1 MEIVVGITGATGSIY
16 AVRLLE
22 ALKEKGVYTHLI
34 MSYWARENLIVE
46 AKYSPEYLE
55 SLVQEVHDNK
65 NLGARTSSG
74 SYITD
79 GMVVVPC
86 SMKTLSSIANG
97 YCENLISRSAD
108 VMIKEGRKLVICPR
122 ETPLSQIH
130 LENMLRLA
138 KMGARIVPPMPAFYN
153 HPVSIEDIINHHVMK
168 LLDQFGISHVKGKR
182 WNGSRKA
189 GKAPLIRSFP

>member
-1 MEIVVGITGATGSIY
+1 MDIVVGVTGATGSIY

-22 ALKEKGVYTHLI
+22 VLKKNKDVNTHLI
-34 MSYWARENLIVE
+34 MSNWAKNNLQIE
-46 AKYSPEYLE
+46 TEYSPDYLE
-55 SLVQEVHDNK
+55 SLATVVYDNK

-74 SYITD
+74 SFIND
-79 GMVVVPC
+79 GMIVVPC

-122 ETPLSQIH
+122 ETPLSSIH

-138 KMGARIVPPMPAFYN
+138 KIGVKVVPPMPAFYN
-153 HPVSIEDIINHHVMK
+153 HPSNIEDLISHHVMK
-168 LLDQFGISHVKGKR
+168 LLDQFGIRHANAKR
-182 WNGSRKA
+182 WNG
-189 GKAPLIRSFP
+189 

>member
-46 AKYSPEYLE
+46 SKYSPDYLE
-55 SLVQEVHDNK
+55 SLAAEVHDNK

-74 SYITD
+74 SYVTD
-79 GMVVVPC
+79 GMVIVPC

-108 VMIKEGRKLVICPR
+108 VTIKEGRKLVICPR
-122 ETPLSQIH
+122 ETPLNVIH

-138 KMGARIVPPMPAFYN
+138 RIGVRIVPPMPAFYN
-153 HPVSIEDIINHHVMK
+153 HPSSIEDIISHHVMK
-168 LLDQFGISHVKGKR
+168 LLDQFGISNANGNR
-182 WNGSRKA
+182 WNG
-189 GKAPLIRSFP
+189 

>member
-16 AVRLLE
+16 AVKLLKT
-22 ALKEKGVYTHLI
+22 LKKKNVYTHLI
-34 MSYWARENLIVE
+34 MSYWAMENLIVE
-46 AKYSPEYLE
+46 AKYSPDYLE
-55 SLVQEVHDNK
+55 SLAAEVHDNK

-74 SYITD
+74 SYVTD

-108 VMIKEGRKLVICPR
+108 VTIKEGRKLVICPR
-122 ETPLSQIH
+122 ETPLNVIH

-138 KMGARIVPPMPAFYN
+138 RIGVRVVPPMPAFYN
-153 HPVSIEDIINHHVMK
+153 HPSSIEDIISHHVMK
-168 LLDQFGISHVKGKR
+168 LLDQFGINNANGNR
-182 WNGSRKA
+182 WNG
-189 GKAPLIRSFP
+189 

>member
-1 MEIVVGITGATGSIY
+1 MEIVVGITGATGSVY

-34 MSYWARENLIVE
+34 MSHWAKENTVVE
-46 AKYSPEYLE
+46 AKYSLDYLE
-55 SLVQEVHDNK
+55 GLAAEVHDNK

-74 SYITD
+74 SYVTD

-108 VMIKEGRKLVICPR
+108 VTIKEGRKLVICPR
-122 ETPLSQIH
+122 ETPLSPIH
-130 LENMLRLA
+130 LRNMLCLA
-138 KMGARIVPPMPAFYN
+138 EAGVKIVPPMPAFYN
-153 HPVSIEDIINHHVMK
+153 NPSSIDDIVNHHVMK
-168 LLDQFGISHVKGKR
+168 LLDQFGINNANGKR
-182 WNGSRKA
+182 WDG
-189 GKAPLIRSFP
+189 

>member
-34 MSYWARENLIVE
+34 MSYWAMENLIVE
-46 AKYSPEYLE
+46 AKYSPDYLE
-55 SLVQEVHDNK
+55 SLAAEVHDNK

-74 SYITD
+74 SYVTD

-108 VMIKEGRKLVICPR
+108 VTIKEGRKLVICPR
-122 ETPLSQIH
+122 ETPLNVIH
-130 LENMLRLA
+130 LEHMLRLA
-138 KMGARIVPPMPAFYN
+138 RIGVRVVPPMPAFYN
-153 HPVSIEDIINHHVMK
+153 HPSSIEDIISHHVMK
-168 LLDQFGISHVKGKR
+168 LLDQFGINNANGNR
-182 WNGSRKA
+182 WNG
-189 GKAPLIRSFP
+189 